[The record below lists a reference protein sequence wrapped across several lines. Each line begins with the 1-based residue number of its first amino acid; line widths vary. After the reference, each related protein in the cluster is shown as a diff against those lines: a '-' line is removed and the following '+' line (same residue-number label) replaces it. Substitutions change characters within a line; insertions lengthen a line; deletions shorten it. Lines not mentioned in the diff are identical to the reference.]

1 MRRVIRTGF
10 GPRHVARDVDEELAF
25 HLDMRT
31 RQLIAT
37 GLLPDEARAEAARQF
52 GNVSE
57 VRSDCITLD
66 HERIR
71 TMDRANFLQ
80 DLRQDAVYAVRML
93 RRTPVV
99 TAVVVLT
106 LALGI
111 GANTAIFNLV
121 DALLL
126 RKLPVR
132 APDELVVVG
141 NPAAVGSM
149 SYSDAPSGTLTSYPT
164 YEQLREDR
172 TLASGLAATG
182 RPERLELR
190 PDGTS
195 APERPRGRMVSGN
208 YFQVL
213 GVPAFLG
220 RTFLPGDDDALGGA
234 PVLTISHGYWQRRFG
249 GDSAVVGRDVLI
261 NDSRFTIVGITP
273 PGFTGEVVGAETEVW
288 LPLSMHDVIW
298 PNVQILGD
306 PQAFWLLLIG
316 RRQAGVSLE
325 QAQAGFP
332 AAVRNILATQFS
344 QPTVAE
350 FVNTLE
356 VPVSSGARGLSRVRV
371 SYEAP
376 LLILMAGVALLL
388 LIICANVG
396 NILLAR
402 AVARGR
408 EMSVRLAI
416 GAGRGRLVRQLL
428 TESLVLGLLGAMAGL
443 LVASWGSRLLLAMA
457 ADGGTTIPLD
467 TGVGAVALAFTLG
480 LSVLAVVSFGLIPAL
495 RTSRVD
501 LASSMRAGARSL
513 AASGMGQ
520 RNPLGRA
527 MIAGQVALSVVLLV
541 GAGLLMRSLQHV
553 QQVETGVARDQLLVV
568 DLDIQSRGYGGDRL
582 VALLGALGVS
592 LRRIP
597 GVDAVTYSENGLFIG
612 TESATTLSV
621 PGFEARERLDSIT
634 YYDHAGPGFANA
646 IGARLL
652 RGRDLG
658 EQDREG
664 SPGVILVNEAFSR
677 FYFGEASPV
686 GQTIRISDSTFVE
699 IVGVMADV
707 RDRSLTDP
715 SRRRVYVPAQQR
727 PFGDIG
733 ALRYLIRTTGDPAAI
748 IPAVRQAVVAVD
760 PDLPIDE
767 VTPLSQLMRQSI
779 RGERLLARLAAIFGG
794 AALLLAGI
802 GLYGVMNYA
811 VTRRV
816 NEIGLRVALGAQPGS
831 VVRMV
836 VRDALHLV
844 AIGIIVG
851 LPLTLASGRVIGSQL
866 HGVTAT
872 DPLAIAVALAVLAV
886 AALLA
891 AFLPAIRASRVTPVV
906 ALRSD

>member
-1 MRRVIRTGF
+1 MRRAFRAGTGA
-10 GPRHVARDVDEELAF
+10 RHVPREVDEELAF
-25 HLDMRT
+25 HLDQRT
-31 RQLIAT
+31 SQLMAS
-37 GLLPDEARAEAARQF
+37 GLAPDEARAEAARQF
-52 GNVSE
+52 GSMAD
-57 VRSDCITLD
+57 VRDTCITLD
-66 HERIR
+66 TERIR
-71 TMDRANFLQ
+71 TMERANFLQ
-80 DLRQDAVYAVRML
+80 DLRQDIVYATRML

-99 TAVVVLT
+99 TIVVVLT

-141 NPAAVGSM
+141 NPASVGSF
-149 SYSDAPSGTLTSYPT
+149 SFSDSPNATLTSYPS
-164 YEQLREDR
+164 YERLREDR
-172 TLASGLAATG
+172 TLVSGLAATG
-182 RPERLELR
+182 RPERIELR
-190 PDGTS
+190 PDGAS
-195 APERPRGRMVSGN
+195 AAERPRGRVVSGN

-213 GVPAFLG
+213 GIPAYLG
-220 RTFLPGDDDALGGA
+220 RTFLPGDDDVVGGA

-249 GDSAVVGRDVLI
+249 GDSSIVGREVLL
-261 NDSRFTIVGITP
+261 NESRFTIVGVTP
-273 PGFTGEVVGAETEVW
+273 PGFTGEVVGLETEIW
-288 LPLSMHDVIW
+288 IPLAMHDAIW
-298 PNVQILGD
+298 PNVQILD
-306 PQAFWLLLIG
+306 QSQAYWLLLIG
-316 RRQAGVSLE
+316 RRQPGVSLE
-325 QAQAGFP
+325 QAQAGFET
-332 AAVRNILATQFS
+332 AVRGTLAS
-344 QPTVAE
+344 QVTLPSIVELA
-350 FVNTLE
+350 NSLE
-356 VPVSSGARGLSRVRV
+356 VPVSSGARGLSRVRL
-371 SYEAP
+371 SYQAP

-428 TESLVLGLLGAMAGL
+428 TESMVLGLLGAVAGL
-443 LVASWGSRLLLAMA
+443 LLASWGSRLLLAMA
-457 ADGGTTIPLD
+457 ADGGTAIPLD

-480 LSVLAVVSFGLIPAL
+480 LSLVAVVSFGLVPAL

-501 LASSMRAGARSL
+501 LASSMRAGARSVS
-513 AASGMGQ
+513 AGGMGQ
-520 RNPLGRA
+520 RNPLGRV

-553 QQVETGVARDQLLVV
+553 QQVETGVARDNLVVV
-568 DLDIQSRGYGGDRL
+568 DLDIVARGYTGDRL
-582 VALLGALGVS
+582 SQLATSLGER
-592 LRRIP
+592 LRLIP
-597 GVDAVTYSENGLFIG
+597 GVADLTFSENGLFMG

-634 YYDHAGPGFANA
+634 YYDHAGPGFARA

-652 RGRDLG
+652 RGRDLN
-658 EQDREG
+658 EQDHVG
-664 SPGVILVNEAFSR
+664 SPRVILVNEAFSR

-686 GQTIRISDSTFVE
+686 GRTIRISDSTFAE

-733 ALRYLIRTTGDPAAI
+733 SLRYLVRASGDPAALV
-748 IPAVRQAVVAVD
+748 PAIRQAVVAHD

-767 VTPLSQLMRQSI
+767 VTPLSRLMRDSI
-779 RGERLLARLAAIFGG
+779 RGERLLARLAVIFG
-794 AALLLAGI
+794 ATALLLAGI

-836 VRDALHLV
+836 VRDALRLV
-844 AIGIIVG
+844 AIGIVVG

-866 HGVTAT
+866 HGVSAT
-872 DPLAIAVALAVLAV
+872 DPTAIAVALACLAAGALI
-886 AALLA
+886 AALI
-891 AFLPAIRASRVTPVV
+891 PALRASRVEPVV